1 MKIKQAAAKCG
12 LTKKAIRLYEEKGLI
27 SPPMTEIN
35 GRMFRDYDE
44 ETVSRL
50 QTISALRRAFFSI
63 DQIAEILDHP
73 ENIPAVF
80 ASYREDLH
88 NNYTALKPL
97 LEHAEEINPA
107 DLSSAAE
114 VSAAMT
120 APGAHGVSEQALP
133 TLHFRVWDEE
143 QSRDEREIAYARC
156 QWYIAHWG
164 RFYGAYLVFDT
175 VCEWIGRSFK
185 VITAVLAAMVVLALI
200 LYYVP
205 FPVRTI
211 YETTGYEITVSEDI
225 HALTARRDSFHS
237 VEEIENYDISILPD
251 PTDPVKRTI
260 CFDGWVLRYA
270 LREDVFIGDM
280 TVSGY
285 ESTRFSNDV
294 FDVHHPND
302 MVPDSSR
309 YRIYTEGEI
318 QSWFSSVD
326 KNHVRPVRPERDAMI
341 SQIHIHENSIRKVIQ
356 MTVASA
362 GYVIENGE
370 IAPSRIMFHL
380 LGGDRY
386 IFLPAET
393 PEEAKR
399 LYYEYDWKA
408 REIRIFEREQ
418 MRAEAAK

>member
-12 LTKKAIRLYEEKGLI
+12 LTEKAIRLYEEKGLI
-27 SPPMTEIN
+27 SPLMTEIN

-80 ASYREDLH
+80 ASYRDELH

-133 TLHFRVWDEE
+133 TLHFRVWNEE

-156 QWYIAHWG
+156 QQYIAHWG

-185 VITAVLAAMVVLALI
+185 VITAVLAGLVMLALI

-326 KNHVRPVRPERDAMI
+326 KNHVRPVRLEHDAMI
-341 SQIHIHENSIRKVIQ
+341 SQIYIHENSIRKVIQ

-399 LYYEYDWKA
+399 LYYEYDWKP
-408 REIRIFEREQ
+408 REIRIFENRQ
-418 MRAEAAK
+418 KQAAEP

>member
-1 MKIKQAAAKCG
+1 MRIKEAAATCG
-12 LTKKAIRLYEEKGLI
+12 LTEKAIRLYEEKGLI
-27 SPPMTEIN
+27 APVITDKN
-35 GRMFRDYDE
+35 GRAFRDYDE
-44 ETVSRL
+44 KTVSRL
-50 QTISALRRAFFSI
+50 QTIAALRRAFFSME
-63 DQIAEILDHP
+63 QIAQILDTP

-80 ASYREDLH
+80 TSYRAELH
-88 NNYTALKPL
+88 QKYTDLKPL
-97 LEHAEEINPA
+97 LARAEEI
-107 DLSSAAE
+107 DTDTLTTAAE
-114 VSAAMT
+114 VSEAMT
-120 APGAHGVSEQALP
+120 APAEHGVSEQVLP
-133 TLHFRVWDEE
+133 TLHFRVWNEE

-156 QWYIAHWG
+156 QRYISHWG
-164 RFYGAYLVFDT
+164 RFYGVYLFFDT

-326 KNHVRPVRPERDAMI
+326 KNHVRPVRLEHDAMI
-341 SQIHIHENSIRKVIQ
+341 SQIYIHENSIRKVIQ

-399 LYYEYDWKA
+399 LYYEYDWKP
-408 REIRIFEREQ
+408 REIRIFENSQ
-418 MRAEAAK
+418 NRAETAE

>member
-1 MKIKQAAAKCG
+1 MKIKQAAARCG
-12 LTKKAIRLYEEKGLI
+12 LTEKAIRLYEEKGLI
-27 SPPMTEIN
+27 SPPMTEVN

-44 ETVSRL
+44 ETVARL
-50 QTISALRRAFFSI
+50 QTISVLRRAFFSME
-63 DQIAEILDHP
+63 QIADILDHP
-73 ENIPAVF
+73 ENIPTVF
-80 ASYREDLH
+80 ASYRAELH
-88 NNYTALKPL
+88 QKYTDLKPL
-97 LEHAEEINPA
+97 LERAEELDTNA
-107 DLSSAAE
+107 LSSAAE

-120 APGAHGVSEQALP
+120 APTSHGVSEQALP
-133 TLHFRVWDEE
+133 TLHFRIWDEE
-143 QSRDEREIAYARC
+143 QSRDEREVAYARC
-156 QWYIAHWG
+156 QRYIAHWG

-185 VITAVLAAMVVLALI
+185 VITAVLAGLVMLALI

-326 KNHVRPVRPERDAMI
+326 KNNVRPVRPERDAMI
-341 SQIHIHENSIRKVIQ
+341 SQIYIHENSIRKVIQ

-370 IAPSRIMFHL
+370 IDPSRIMFHL

-399 LYYEYDWKA
+399 LYYEYDWKP
-408 REIRIFEREQ
+408 REIRIFENRQ
-418 MRAEAAK
+418 KQAAEP

>member
-12 LTKKAIRLYEEKGLI
+12 LTEKAIRLYEEKGLI

-80 ASYREDLH
+80 ASYREELH

-156 QWYIAHWG
+156 QRYIAHWG
-164 RFYGAYLVFDT
+164 RFYGAYLVFDA
-175 VCEWIGRSFK
+175 VCAWIGRSFK